1 MDAHRYIDLT
11 TDFGF
16 KRIFGSEAN
25 KPFLKAFL
33 NELFQGRLQIADLQY
48 GRNEHVGDT
57 VEMGTV
63 IFDLLC
69 STEAGEHFLIEVQR
83 STHLNLKRRMLYYG
97 SKLIADSAPRGQRRS
112 WDYAISAVYVVV
124 LLDGFP
130 IPGGG
135 SGADYL
141 QEICLCNRR
150 TGEVFYEEMAY
161 LYVELV
167 KFVKQGAD
175 LQSDLDRW
183 LYVLKNMSKL
193 DGLPVHLRQP
203 IFEQL
208 FEIAAYTQLNKE
220 ERHMYD
226 VSLKRKW
233 DAAVVRKYQEQEQA
247 KTREALKAA
256 EAALKAAEAAEEA
269 LVTGLKEAM
278 DKGLIE
284 GLEKG
289 LEKGL
294 EQGLEQG
301 LEHGLEQG
309 AHRKAIAIATT
320 MKKSG
325 ISAEDIAIYTGLSL
339 ADIEALSTSK

>member
-1 MDAHRYIDLT
+1 
-11 TDFGF
+11 
-16 KRIFGSEAN
+16 
-25 KPFLKAFL
+25 
-33 NELFQGRLQIADLQY
+33 
-48 GRNEHVGDT
+48 
-57 VEMGTV
+57 
-63 IFDLLC
+63 
-69 STEAGEHFLIEVQR
+69 
-83 STHLNLKRRMLYYG
+83 
-97 SKLIADSAPRGQRRS
+97 
-112 WDYAISAVYVVV
+112 
-124 LLDGFP
+124 
-130 IPGGG
+130 
-135 SGADYL
+135 
-141 QEICLCNRR
+141 
-150 TGEVFYEEMAY
+150 
-161 LYVELV
+161 
-167 KFVKQGAD
+167 GAD